1 MITFGEFTGLL
12 VSDFLQ
18 ARKAADFYS
27 ASLSEEY
34 HVNPLLQGMP
44 VPHYTIEE
52 AEIDIPLK
60 IMGIRKNEVTKEDI
74 SKILDKI
81 KHNLPTLLYRNIKNS
96 YYEKQEKIVYDK
108 NGAVEPEQ
116 VGVVFNI
123 NKTDKEEAEIVR
135 LSQIPHLKACYK
147 SSTASICTL
156 MNQYMTTYVE
166 ENNISEMKLLDFT
179 DAFIA
184 TLKSVC
190 KNEFGTY
197 LDEQTPFIN
206 KDALKKMCNNIGSTM
221 FFDFR
226 EVFEQSEGIVISPET
241 ADMEKNCAPEQ
252 LMHVKLK
259 IKEQDV
265 SFVVDKN
272 ESSGE
277 TKRFLTLG

>member
-135 LSQIPHLKACYK
+135 LSQIHHLKDCYK
-147 SSTASICTL
+147 S
-156 MNQYMTTYVE
+156 
-166 ENNISEMKLLDFT
+166 
-179 DAFIA
+179 
-184 TLKSVC
+184 
-190 KNEFGTY
+190 
-197 LDEQTPFIN
+197 
-206 KDALKKMCNNIGSTM
+206 
-221 FFDFR
+221 
-226 EVFEQSEGIVISPET
+226 
-241 ADMEKNCAPEQ
+241 
-252 LMHVKLK
+252 
-259 IKEQDV
+259 
-265 SFVVDKN
+265 
-272 ESSGE
+272 
-277 TKRFLTLG
+277 